1 VIGFDEMNSS
11 IRSWLGLEKLKK
23 VGQIV
28 MQGMGDFLNDH
39 SFPKVGHL
47 FLNRTIGLAFYPFH
61 LNQSILDCV
70 FDQLV

>member
-1 VIGFDEMNSS
+1 VIGFDEVNSS

-23 VGQIV
+23 VGQIM

-47 FLNRTIGLAFYPFH
+47 FLNRTIGLAFYPFTSTKVYWI
-61 LNQSILDCV
+61 LFSIN
-70 FDQLV
+70 